1 MDPKY
6 AYGMMNKSAI
16 GQGLNNSFGACKIY
30 LIIQRMINK
39 WELPQMHFK
48 NIKELQKDTH
58 KLQKVWL
65 E

>member
-39 WELPQMHFK
+39 
-48 NIKELQKDTH
+48 
-58 KLQKVWL
+58 
-65 E
+65 